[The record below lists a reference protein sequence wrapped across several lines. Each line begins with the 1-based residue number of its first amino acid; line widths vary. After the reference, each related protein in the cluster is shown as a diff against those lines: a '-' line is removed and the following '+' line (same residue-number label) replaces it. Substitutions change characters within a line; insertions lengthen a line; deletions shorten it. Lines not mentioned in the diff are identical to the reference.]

1 MRLIRWGIRLLDYR
15 RLRTERRPEPG
26 SRARIQTGLSEGHA
40 RCPHRRGPEMA
51 NRQHYEVPPEF
62 FQLVLGRNLKY
73 SGCLWPAGV
82 ERLDAA
88 EEAMLALTCE
98 RAELAD
104 GMEILELGC
113 GWGSLSLWMAARY
126 PKSRILAVSNSAPQ
140 RRFIT
145 AAAAERGLANIE
157 VLTADMNGF
166 DTERRF
172 DRVVSVEMFEHM
184 RNWPRLLENIH
195 RWLTPEGKL
204 FIHIFTHI
212 RYAYLFETEGE
223 DNWMG
228 RHFFTGGMIPS
239 DDLILYCQE
248 HLAVEAHWRVDGRHY
263 QKTAEAWLSNLDA
276 RRAGGAG
283 GDAPGLRRGGCRPLA
298 PALAHLL
305 HGLRRALGLPPRPG
319 VAGLPL
325 SAQETADAARG
336 WIITG
341 DQSAGVLNRGWKPLP
356 TGLALRFEEK
366 TPRLSSGLRGFQPGM
381 TGTS

>member
-1 MRLIRWGIRLLDYR
+1 
-15 RLRTERRPEPG
+15 
-26 SRARIQTGLSEGHA
+26 
-40 RCPHRRGPEMA
+40 MA

-88 EEAMLALTCE
+88 EEAMLALTCK

-113 GWGSLSLWMAARY
+113 GWGSLSLWMAQRY

-166 DTERRF
+166 DTERHF
-172 DRVVSVEMFEHM
+172 DRAVSVEMFEHM

-195 RWLTPEGKL
+195 RWLTPGGRL
-204 FIHIFTHI
+204 FIHIFTHR
-212 RYAYLFETEGE
+212 RYAYLFETEGD

-248 HLAVEAHWRVDGRHY
+248 HLTVEAHWRVDGRHY

-276 RRAGGAG
+276 RRQAVL
-283 GDAPGLRRGGCRPLA
+283 PVMRRVYGKR
-298 PALAHLL
+298 
-305 HGLRRALGLPPRPG
+305 
-319 VAGLPL
+319 
-325 SAQETADAARG
+325 DAARWLQRWRIFFMACAELWG
-336 WIITG
+336 FR
-341 DQSAGVLNRGWKPLP
+341 RGREWLVSHY
-356 TGLALRFEEK
+356 
-366 TPRLSSGLRGFQPGM
+366 RLKK
-381 TGTS
+381 

>member
-1 MRLIRWGIRLLDYR
+1 MSLLLELAERGVLPDDLIRCGIRLLDYH
-15 RLRTERRPEPG
+15 RLREQRRPDPASELDAKQAFLAAM
-26 SRARIQTGLSEGHA
+26 RAAPIA
-40 RCPHRRGPEMA
+40 VVPEMA
-51 NRQHYEVPPEF
+51 NLQHYEVPPEF
-62 FQLVLGRNLKY
+62 FKLALGRHMKY

-104 GMEILELGC
+104 GMEVLELGC
-113 GWGSLSLWMAARY
+113 GWGSLTLWMAERL

-145 AAAAERGLANIE
+145 AAAAGRGLANIE
-157 VLTADMNGF
+157 VLTAEMNRF

-184 RNWPRLLENIH
+184 RNWPRLLEKIH

-212 RYAYLFETEGE
+212 RYAYLFETEGD

-248 HLAVEAHWRVDGRHY
+248 HLTVEAHWRVDGRHY
-263 QKTAEAWLSNLDA
+263 QKTAEAWLANLDA
-276 RRAGGAG
+276 RREGVLGVMRRVY
-283 GDAPGLRRGGCRPLA
+283 GDR
-298 PALAHLL
+298 
-305 HGLRRALGLPPRPG
+305 
-319 VAGLPL
+319 
-325 SAQETADAARG
+325 DAARWLQRWRIFFMACAELWG
-336 WIITG
+336 FR
-341 DQSAGVLNRGWKPLP
+341 RGREWLVSHY
-356 TGLALRFEEK
+356 
-366 TPRLSSGLRGFQPGM
+366 RLKK
-381 TGTS
+381 

>member
-1 MRLIRWGIRLLDYR
+1 MSYLLDAAERGTLPDRFIRWGIRLLDYR
-15 RLRTERRPEPG
+15 RLHTERRPNPTAELEAKQAFL
-26 SRARIQTGLSEGHA
+26 SAMRAAPIA
-40 RCPHRRGPEMA
+40 AVPEMA

-113 GWGSLSLWMAARY
+113 GWGSLSLWMAQRY

-166 DTERRF
+166 DTGRRF
-172 DRVVSVEMFEHM
+172 DRAVSVEMFEHM

-195 RWLTPEGKL
+195 RWLTPGGRL
-204 FIHIFTHI
+204 FIHIFTHR
-212 RYAYLFETEGE
+212 RYAYLFETEGD

-248 HLAVEAHWRVDGRHY
+248 LLTVEAHWRVDGRHY

-276 RRAGGAG
+276 RREQVL
-283 GDAPGLRRGGCRPLA
+283 PVMRRVYGE
-298 PALAHLL
+298 
-305 HGLRRALGLPPRPG
+305 
-319 VAGLPL
+319 
-325 SAQETADAARG
+325 SDAARWLQRWRIFFMACAELWG
-336 WIITG
+336 FR
-341 DQSAGVLNRGWKPLP
+341 RGREWLVSHY
-356 TGLALRFEEK
+356 RFK
-366 TPRLSSGLRGFQPGM
+366 KR
-381 TGTS
+381 

>member
-1 MRLIRWGIRLLDYR
+1 MSRLLELAERGVLPDALIRWGIRLLDYR
-15 RLRTERRPEPG
+15 RLRAERRPDPVAEID
-26 SRARIQTGLSEGHA
+26 SKQAFLAAMRAAPIA
-40 RCPHRRGPEMA
+40 VVPEMA

-62 FQLVLGRNLKY
+62 FKRVLGRHMKY

-104 GMEILELGC
+104 GMEVLELGC
-113 GWGSLSLWMAARY
+113 GWGSLSLWMAARC

-145 AAAAERGLANIE
+145 AAAAERGLTNLE
-157 VLTADMNGF
+157 VLTADMNRF
-166 DTERRF
+166 DTARRF

-195 RWLTPEGKL
+195 RWLTPKGKL

-212 RYAYLFETEGE
+212 RYAYLFETEGD

-263 QKTAEAWLSNLDA
+263 RKTAEAWLANLDA
-276 RRAGGAG
+276 QREEVLGVMRRVY
-283 GDAPGLRRGGCRPLA
+283 GDRDADRWLQRWRIFFMACAELWGFRRGREWLVS
-298 PALAHLL
+298 HYR
-305 HGLRRALGLPPRPG
+305 LR
-319 VAGLPL
+319 
-325 SAQETADAARG
+325 Q
-336 WIITG
+336 
-341 DQSAGVLNRGWKPLP
+341 
-356 TGLALRFEEK
+356 
-366 TPRLSSGLRGFQPGM
+366 
-381 TGTS
+381 

>member
-1 MRLIRWGIRLLDYR
+1 MLRLAERGILPDALIRWGIRFLDYR
-15 RLRTERRPEPG
+15 RLRTERRPSPAAELE
-26 SRARIQTGLSEGHA
+26 SKLAFLRAM
-40 RCPHRRGPEMA
+40 RGAPIAVVPEMA
-51 NRQHYEVPPEF
+51 NLQHYEVPPEF

-166 DTERRF
+166 DTGRRF

-239 DDLILYCQE
+239 DDLILYFQE

-276 RRAGGAG
+276 RRQEVLEVMRRVYGEAGASRWLQRWRIFFMACAELWGF
-283 GDAPGLRRGGCRPLA
+283 RRGREWLVSHYRLKKQPTLA
-298 PALAHLL
+298 MMDH
-305 HGLRRALGLPPRPG
+305 HR
-319 VAGLPL
+319 
-325 SAQETADAARG
+325 
-336 WIITG
+336 
-341 DQSAGVLNRGWKPLP
+341 
-356 TGLALRFEEK
+356 
-366 TPRLSSGLRGFQPGM
+366 
-381 TGTS
+381 